1 MENEFDKTL
10 NFEFIIQIYKL
21 GIFPMAKDRHDKKV
35 YFINPKKRALMPIR
49 EFHVPKSFKRFLK
62 KKPFFVTINSNFR
75 EIINKCATENR
86 SETWINKIIE
96 DKFNEL
102 HELGI
107 AHSIECWKN
116 NEIVGG
122 IYGISIGGCFFA
134 ESMFSK
140 VSNASKF
147 TSDGSITIN
156 VEKKEP
162 DRIYVVVSDTGI
174 GMTPAQQK
182 KLFKEFSQADKT
194 TSIKYGGTGLGLS
207 ITKKLCELI
216 DVLLSDDLRRTRMG
230 HNAYRWVSA
239 NSGATDRQVEL
250 IKDLIR
256 SSIDS

>member
-10 NFEFIIQIYKL
+10 NYEFIIQIYKL

-35 YFINPKKRALMPIR
+35 YFINPKKRALIPIR
-49 EFHVPKSFKRFLK
+49 EFHVSKSFKRFLK

-147 TSDGSITIN
+147 ALINLVARLHSLNYSILDIQFIN
-156 VEKKEP
+156 QHLRQFGAYE
-162 DRIYVVVSDTGI
+162 VS
-174 GMTPAQQK
+174 QNVFKK
-182 KLFKEFSQADKT
+182 KLDLCIDKKINFQSLSVEDEDLFENVLNFLQEINE
-194 TSIKYGGTGLGLS
+194 TS
-207 ITKKLCELI
+207 
-216 DVLLSDDLRRTRMG
+216 
-230 HNAYRWVSA
+230 
-239 NSGATDRQVEL
+239 
-250 IKDLIR
+250 
-256 SSIDS
+256 

>member
-10 NFEFIIQIYKL
+10 NYEFIIQIYKL
-21 GIFPMAKDRHDKKV
+21 GIFPMAKDRHDKKI
-35 YFINPKKRALMPIR
+35 YFINPKKRALIPIR
-49 EFHVPKSFKRFLK
+49 EFHVSKSFKRFLK

-147 TSDGSITIN
+147 ALINLVARLHSLNYSILDIQFIN
-156 VEKKEP
+156 QHLRQFGAYE
-162 DRIYVVVSDTGI
+162 VS
-174 GMTPAQQK
+174 QNVFKK
-182 KLFKEFSQADKT
+182 KLDLCVDKKINFQSLSVEDEDLFENVLNFLQDINE
-194 TSIKYGGTGLGLS
+194 TS
-207 ITKKLCELI
+207 
-216 DVLLSDDLRRTRMG
+216 
-230 HNAYRWVSA
+230 
-239 NSGATDRQVEL
+239 
-250 IKDLIR
+250 
-256 SSIDS
+256 

>member
-35 YFINPKKRALMPIR
+35 YFINPKKRALMPIQ

-147 TSDGSITIN
+147 ALINLVARLHYLNYSILDIQFIN
-156 VEKKEP
+156 QHLRQFGAYE
-162 DRIYVVVSDTGI
+162 VSQNI
-174 GMTPAQQK
+174 FKK
-182 KLFKEFSQADKT
+182 KLAMCIDKKINFQSLSVEDEDLFENVLNFLQDINE
-194 TSIKYGGTGLGLS
+194 TS
-207 ITKKLCELI
+207 
-216 DVLLSDDLRRTRMG
+216 
-230 HNAYRWVSA
+230 
-239 NSGATDRQVEL
+239 
-250 IKDLIR
+250 
-256 SSIDS
+256 